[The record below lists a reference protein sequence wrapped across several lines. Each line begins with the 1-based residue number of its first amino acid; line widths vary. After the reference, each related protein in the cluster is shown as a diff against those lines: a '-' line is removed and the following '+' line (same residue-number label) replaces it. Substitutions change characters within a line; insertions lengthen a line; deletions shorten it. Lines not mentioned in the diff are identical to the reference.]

1 MERNCA
7 CATEYD
13 PLPPVTTLDLP
24 HLAQLQSMGQSQL
37 AKSFAPARS
46 AKVAA
51 APLAI
56 AAPPPGTTGQLHTVA
71 DGGVL
76 FSTGHASD
84 NEGYLVL
91 TGVIGPFP
99 YEIHLSVALEGT
111 TVAVTIELKKPIPLG
126 PYTWK
131 FALGGAVT
139 GSNGELVAAT
149 SVSPVDLVIPAAA
162 AASLALDWGCVLRCG
177 GTAILGILLKCLP
190 SLTGGPSSYIA
201 CVTASAG
208 GGAAAIAACIAQKC
222 VG

>member
-1 MERNCA
+1 MQRTCS

-13 PLPPVTTLDLP
+13 SLPRVTTLDLP

-37 AKSFAPARS
+37 ARSFAPARG
-46 AKVAA
+46 ARGAA
-51 APLAI
+51 GQPAA

-111 TVAVTIELKKPIPLG
+111 TVTVTIELKKPVPLG

-131 FALGGAVT
+131 FSLGGAVT
-139 GSNGELVAAT
+139 GANGELVAAT
-149 SVSPVDLVIPAAA
+149 SVSPIDLVIPAAA
-162 AASLALDWGCVLRCG
+162 AASLGLDWGCVLRCG
-177 GTAILGILLKCLP
+177 GTAILGTLLKCLP
-190 SLTGGPSSYIA
+190 SLSGGPSAYIA

-208 GGAAAIAACIAQKC
+208 GAAAAIAACIAQKC